1 MTKLKHTIQSFNNR
15 FDQTKEG
22 ISELENKSFAIIHS
36 GEQKEIRMKNSES
49 PCELWNTIKKTTTT
63 IYALLESQEKRRRRT
78 KVYLRK

>member
-49 PCELWNTIKKTTTT
+49 PCELWNTIKKQQSMH
-63 IYALLESQEKRRRRT
+63 YWNLRRREGEG
-78 KVYLRK
+78 